1 MPAAKMIA
9 TATTPAMPMNRT
21 FLRRSCAFCCRR
33 ISYAGLAVLDL
44 CLVRLRCHGCSSR
57 AFLVYFCVCVCREC
71 TAVRTLISCPNWEPN
86 EAGHGVGSSSLRG
99 DDARVAVA
107 RPSRPTYRR
116 GRDGAVWRTS
126 RTGRRHDPDRR
137 AACERHDPRDAWGPG
152 ADWLLETFPPHSVP
166 TTTRADSFHTRS
178 FAISPGSIGVGGCR
192 AAAGPGGT
200 GARGSRAEGHRHAS
214 RQSWATLLRWYAEP
228 APGPAPAGMRIFP
241 TADTWAAIPSWDW
254 HRAGVDGKRSRTIL
268 AAVALPIDSR
278 RASISTMRRSDAC
291 VPFPASA
298 RGRRLR

>member
-1 MPAAKMIA
+1 MIA

-33 ISYAGLAVLDL
+33 ISSTRALRSLTCVLFDFVATGALLVPSLSTSVSACAASVQPCRTDL
-44 CLVRLRCHGCSSR
+44 VSELGTERSRTWSRVVRSPWRRRSGRCGE
-57 AFLVYFCVCVCREC
+57 AEPTPP
-71 TAVRTLISCPNWEPN
+71 TAVVATARCGGPRTPEG
-86 EAGHGVGSSSLRG
+86 AGTIRI
-99 DDARVAVA
+99 VAQPA
-107 RPSRPTYRR
+107 NATIH
-116 GRDGAVWRTS
+116 AT
-126 RTGRRHDPDRR
+126 
-137 AACERHDPRDAWGPG
+137 AWGPG

-166 TTTRADSFHTRS
+166 TTTRADSFPHTRS

-192 AAAGPGGT
+192 AAAGSWRHWCPRFSSRRSPACKPASRGRRCCGGT
-200 GARGSRAEGHRHAS
+200 PSPRRGRRRRACV
-214 RQSWATLLRWYAEP
+214 
-228 APGPAPAGMRIFP
+228 IFP

-278 RASISTMRRSDAC
+278 RASISTMRRTNDAC